1 MKANELMIG
10 DWVTFKDC
18 QHENPIL
25 IKIIA
30 IGFQADEENDCLV
43 QIDGDKGC
51 DIITIDDEI
60 VGIPLTA
67 EILEKNGFENDFYEE
82 ESVADYHTIRLDG
95 YSLRGKVDGWDNFLI
110 TSCNGNI
117 DVVTDFHGEFRG
129 ELQFVHELQRALR
142 CCKLNELAN
151 NFKI

>member
-1 MKANELMIG
+1 MKANELMIE
-10 DWVTFKDC
+10 DWVTSKKWR
-18 QHENPIL
+18 ENPFQLTRINDDGKYYYGITAKGYYVGPFL
-25 IKIIA
+25 IKELEPIP
-30 IGFQADEENDCLV
+30 
-43 QIDGDKGC
+43 
-51 DIITIDDEI
+51 ITI
-60 VGIPLTA
+60 
-67 EILEKNGFENDFYEE
+67 EILEKNGFKNDFYEE
-82 ESVADYHTIRLDG
+82 ESVADYHKIRLEG

>member
-1 MKANELMIG
+1 MIQKEQLSIG
-10 DWVTFKDC
+10 DWITARKWREKPFQLTRINDGNKFFYGKNGDIYFGPFLI
-18 QHENPIL
+18 EELEPI
-25 IKIIA
+25 
-30 IGFQADEENDCLV
+30 
-43 QIDGDKGC
+43 QI
-51 DIITIDDEI
+51 T
-60 VGIPLTA
+60 L
-67 EILEKNGFENDFYEE
+67 EILKKNGFKNDFYEE
-82 ESVADYHTIRLDG
+82 ESIADYHKIRLEG